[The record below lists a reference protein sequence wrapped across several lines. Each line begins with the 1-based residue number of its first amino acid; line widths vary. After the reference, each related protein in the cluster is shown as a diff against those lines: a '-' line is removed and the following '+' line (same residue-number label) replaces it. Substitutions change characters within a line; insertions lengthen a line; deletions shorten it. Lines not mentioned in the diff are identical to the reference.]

1 MLTQN
6 STVTLWSGRVRI
18 QLNERRYFPCVMVEK
33 WTAVKCA
40 KKIEP
45 DRNIVFSSFAI
56 PSSNRWAKL
65 WWCAAGKRGERD
77 VTRAYVQLHW
87 DSERFWLVENATQKL
102 PPAWAFEP
110 LFKQKPCH
118 KHPLWWRH
126 NGLFYSNRQPS
137 KGLFWTTSRL
147 SLRVIKDKVDWDPQ
161 LSSVKLEERYPSV
174 NGIKKHQ

>member
-1 MLTQN
+1 MLAQN
-6 STVTLWSGRVRI
+6 STVTLRSGRVRI
-18 QLNERRYFPCVMVEK
+18 QLNERRCFPCVMVEK

-77 VTRAYVQLHW
+77 VTRAYVQLPW

-118 KHPLWWRH
+118 KQSGISQYIRT
-126 NGLFYSNRQPS
+126 SV
-137 KGLFWTTSRL
+137 TSRNHCSQGKWRPFFKNPGQSRIPL
-147 SLRVIKDKVDWDPQ
+147 SCV
-161 LSSVKLEERYPSV
+161 SYERTS
-174 NGIKKHQ
+174 GTFS